1 MFCSSHNLRAS
12 PNSISVSIWLMK
24 MSTICEACLGFN
36 DALIMDGSA
45 GMCADDDDGR
55 SGDEKLLQEE
65 LVDEH

>member
-1 MFCSSHNLRAS
+1 
-12 PNSISVSIWLMK
+12 MK
-24 MSTICEACLGFN
+24 MSAICEACLGFN